1 MQNILDIF
9 NTREIAI
16 GILLILFILYALYK
30 SSKEILE
37 SFKDILKAFFHPK
50 IITPIIFMFFYSLGI
65 VFLLNKIG
73 LWENHQIKNFIY
85 WLIAV
90 GILIHFKKDTYS
102 IKGLIK
108 DSISLV
114 AIFQFILTFYTF
126 NLFFELIFILLIT
139 ILSLAKVIAEK
150 DKDKNKILIKIIDF
164 ILISFSI
171 LIILLSIYQY
181 VNNFSEFTD
190 IKTLYDFLIPT
201 ILSIMIIPYFYMFFI
216 FVRYESALISLNF
229 AFRDNEKLKEYAKL
243 KGIISFNFDAK
254 NFERWSKNLNSYD
267 LDKNTIKQS
276 IKDIKKLKEVRKNIN
291 KIDLKKCWHPF
302 IANEFLKNDNILI
315 KEYTRRYDGRWNGY
329 SNYINI
335 YEENSHI
342 YYRIEGNLEFVDK
355 LQLELFFY
363 FKDKIN
369 IEKSYNTFVN
379 ICNKLSI
386 NAINHPLS
394 DEILNALISEENLE
408 IKFYDKTILVKHESF
423 ETGAYKLNFIIS
435 YLTIIDRN

>member
-1 MQNILDIF
+1 MLDITDIF

-16 GILLILFILYALYK
+16 GILLILFITYVLYK

-37 SFKDILKAFFHPK
+37 SFRDVLKTFFQLK
-50 IITPIIFMFFYSLGI
+50 IITPIIFMLFYSLGI

-90 GILIHFKKDTYS
+90 GILTHFKKDTYS
-102 IKGLIK
+102 IKGVIK

-229 AFRDNEKLKEYAKL
+229 AFRDNVELKKYAKL

-267 LDKNTIKQS
+267 LDKNAIKQS
-276 IKDIKKLKEVRKNIN
+276 IKDIKKLKELRRNIN
-291 KIDLKKCWHPF
+291 KIDLKKGWHPF
-302 IANEFLKNDNILI
+302 FANEFLKENSILI

-329 SNYINI
+329 SNHINI

-342 YYRIEGNLEFVDK
+342 YYRIEGSLEFVDK
-355 LQLELFFY
+355 LELQLFFY

-386 NAINHPLS
+386 NAINYPLS
-394 DEILNALISEENLE
+394 DEILNALISEEDLE

-423 ETGAYKLNFIIS
+423 ETGAYKLSFTV
-435 YLTIIDRN
+435 Y

>member
-1 MQNILDIF
+1 MSILTDIF

-16 GILLILFILYALYK
+16 GILLILFISYVSYK

-37 SFKDILKAFFHPK
+37 SFRDVLKGFFQPE
-50 IITPIIFMFFYSLGI
+50 IITPIIFMLFYSLGI

-73 LWENHQIKNFIY
+73 LWENHQIKNYIY

-90 GILIHFKKDTYS
+90 GILTHFKKDTYS
-102 IKGLIK
+102 IKGVIK

-139 ILSLAKVIAEK
+139 ILSLAKVIAEKDK

-229 AFRDNEKLKEYAKL
+229 AFRDNEKLKKYAKL

-276 IKDIKKLKEVRKNIN
+276 IKDIKKLKELRKNIN
-291 KIDLKKCWHPF
+291 KIDLKKGWHPF
-302 IANEFLKNDNILI
+302 IANEFLKENNILI
-315 KEYTRRYDGRWNGY
+315 KEYTRRYDDRWNGY
-329 SNYINI
+329 SNHIDI
-335 YEENSHI
+335 YEENSHM
-342 YYRIEGNLEFVDK
+342 YYKIEGSLEIVDK
-355 LQLELFFY
+355 LQLQLFFY

-386 NAINHPLS
+386 NAINYPLS
-394 DEILNALISEENLE
+394 DEILNALISEEDLE
-408 IKFYDKTILVKHESF
+408 IKFYDKIIIVKHESF
-423 ETGAYKLNFIIS
+423 DTGAYKLSFTFI
-435 YLTIIDRN
+435 